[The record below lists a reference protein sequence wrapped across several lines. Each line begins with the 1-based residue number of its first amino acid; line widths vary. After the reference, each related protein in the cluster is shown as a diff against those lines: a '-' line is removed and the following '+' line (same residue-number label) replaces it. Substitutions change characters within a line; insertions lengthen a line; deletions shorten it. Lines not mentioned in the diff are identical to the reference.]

1 MMFETKDEYTEHFK
15 NKGELVEELYK
26 RSNWQQLISQLHGD
40 VELRKKMGKL
50 TKKNLIDILY
60 KVDSLAMRNVKV

>member
-1 MMFETKDEYTEHFK
+1 VFQTKDEYSEHFK

-26 RSNWQQLISQLHGD
+26 RPNWQQLISQIQGD
-40 VELRKKMGKL
+40 NELRKKMGKL